1 MRFRNKENEM
11 IWERYV
17 GNSYAQD
24 PNADSS
30 TEEQQLKHFNRQNL
44 NPKRTPRAFDYSD
57 RNTQADSS
65 NLYGAQN
72 TNSDYDSSYLQDT
85 NYSEEED
92 EDFGG
97 EEEAESVVLGFE
109 PEGEIEIDD
118 GFDLVPDDDDSDGFG
133 DMMEDEPEEEIDE
146 VLYSDIKKLAEYSE
160 RLLNDVDHSK
170 LETWMIAKLV
180 KASEYVSD
188 VWHRLDAKADFANT
202 GADQVED
209 DEFGI

>member
-1 MRFRNKENEM
+1 LLM
-11 IWERYV
+11 WERYT

-24 PNADSS
+24 PHADSS
-30 TEEQQLKHFNRQNL
+30 GEERQQQRFNRQNGQ
-44 NPKRTPRAFDYSD
+44 PPRTPRAFDYSD
-57 RNTQADSS
+57 RTTQPDSNTYFSDENMDNGAGGVESPD
-65 NLYGAQN
+65 LYD
-72 TNSDYDSSYLQDT
+72 TDYS
-85 NYSEEED
+85 
-92 EDFGG
+92 

-118 GFDLVPDDDDSDGFG
+118 SFDLVPDDDDSDGFG